1 MNRIEKNR
9 QLHQELLNE
18 ELYQTNINH
27 RLDFIIKQLE
37 LIIKLF
43 EIESRREITRKKF
56 DDMFDDPIKQLEDLF
71 NIKGNK

>member
-1 MNRIEKNR
+1 MNRLEKNR
-9 QLHQELLNE
+9 QLHQQLLNE
-18 ELYQTNINH
+18 EMYQTNINH

-56 DDMFDDPIKQLEDLF
+56 DDMFDNPIKQLEDLF
-71 NIKGNK
+71 NIKGEK

>member
-27 RLDFIIKQLE
+27 KLDFIIKQLE

-56 DDMFDDPIKQLEDLF
+56 DEMFGDPIKQLEELF
-71 NIKGNK
+71 NVKGDK